1 METLMM
7 MALAVTGAAP
17 SPPPITCQSKEIS
30 GLPFCDISLTFE
42 SRVAVSDSP
51 LEVTHTHTPSLSTE
65 SPACHGLS
73 AAPLEW
79 IDTVL
84 EMEMASFIVGFSP
97 TPLPRTRTRT

>member
-51 LEVTHTHTPSLSTE
+51 LEVTHTHTHHL
-65 SPACHGLS
+65 SPACHG
-73 AAPLEW
+73 PR